1 MRRYIF
7 IEFIMVFIAFLLLL
21 SLAPMREMIRLNRKN
36 YYKYEK
42 QYVLQ
47 SSIHI
52 DTYSNIN
59 ANDLSQTNTLS
70 AGTII
75 NSYLIND
82 CGELMGRYYVNE
94 KGENIHINNRIPADR
109 FKEGGLIVNDLEQL
123 RIDKEEQINTNRN
136 ILITLAVISLVLSSI
151 ITVFTAKKIV
161 KKNTY
166 HVICICMSLI
176 ILFIVM
182 VYLVG
187 LFLVK

>member
-1 MRRYIF
+1 M
-7 IEFIMVFIAFLLLL
+7 
-21 SLAPMREMIRLNRKN
+21 
-36 YYKYEK
+36 
-42 QYVLQ
+42 
-47 SSIHI
+47 
-52 DTYSNIN
+52 
-59 ANDLSQTNTLS
+59 
-70 AGTII
+70 
-75 NSYLIND
+75 
-82 CGELMGRYYVNE
+82 NE